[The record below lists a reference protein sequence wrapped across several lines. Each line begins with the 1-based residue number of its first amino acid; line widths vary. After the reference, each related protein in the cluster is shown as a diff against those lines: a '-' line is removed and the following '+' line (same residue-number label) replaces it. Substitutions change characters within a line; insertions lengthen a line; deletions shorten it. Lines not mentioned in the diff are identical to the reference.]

1 MRIKGNKMSLQDIY
15 NYIKNFLI
23 EKYDAISN
31 VVSNVLHW
39 IWTVDL
45 LDVSIVIFYLI
56 IVAIVIYALIK
67 GIEFFEDL
75 YKKIKK

>member
-1 MRIKGNKMSLQDIY
+1 MSLQDIY
-15 NYIKNFLI
+15 NLIKSFLV

-31 VVSNVLHW
+31 FISKVFHF

-45 LDVSIVIFYLI
+45 LDVSIAIFYAM
-56 IVAIVIYALIK
+56 IVGLVIYALIK
-67 GIEFFEDL
+67 GIELLEDL

>member
-1 MRIKGNKMSLQDIY
+1 MSLQDIY
-15 NYIKNFLI
+15 NFIRTFLI

-31 VVSNVLHW
+31 FISNVLHW

-67 GIEFFEDL
+67 GIEFLEDL
-75 YKKIKK
+75 YKKIRK

>member
-1 MRIKGNKMSLQDIY
+1 MSLQDIY
-15 NYIKNFLI
+15 NYIRTLLI

-31 VVSNVLHW
+31 FISKVLHW

-67 GIEFFEDL
+67 GIEFLEDL

>member
-1 MRIKGNKMSLQDIY
+1 MSLQDIY
-15 NYIKNFLI
+15 NFIRTFLI
-23 EKYDAISN
+23 EKYDSISN
-31 VVSNVLHW
+31 FISKVLYW

-67 GIEFFEDL
+67 GIEFLEDL
-75 YKKIKK
+75 YKKIRK

>member
-1 MRIKGNKMSLQDIY
+1 MSLQDIY

>member
-1 MRIKGNKMSLQDIY
+1 MSLQDIY
-15 NYIKNFLI
+15 NYIRNFLI
-23 EKYDAISN
+23 EKYDAINN
-31 VVSNVLHW
+31 VVSNILHW

-67 GIEFFEDL
+67 GIEFLEDL

>member
-1 MRIKGNKMSLQDIY
+1 MSLQDIY
-15 NYIKNFLI
+15 NYIKTFLI

-31 VVSNVLHW
+31 FISNVLHW

-45 LDVSIVIFYLI
+45 LDVSVVIFYLI

-67 GIEFFEDL
+67 GIEFL
-75 YKKIKK
+75 

>member
-1 MRIKGNKMSLQDIY
+1 MSLQDIY

-39 IWTVDL
+39 IWTVNL

-67 GIEFFEDL
+67 GIEFLEDL

>member
-1 MRIKGNKMSLQDIY
+1 MSLQDIY
-15 NYIKNFLI
+15 NYIRTLLI

-31 VVSNVLHW
+31 FISKVLQW

-67 GIEFFEDL
+67 GIEFLEDL
-75 YKKIKK
+75 YKKIRK

>member
-1 MRIKGNKMSLQDIY
+1 MSLQDIY
-15 NYIKNFLI
+15 NYIRNFLI
-23 EKYDAISN
+23 EKYDAINN
-31 VVSNVLHW
+31 VVSNIVHW

>member
-1 MRIKGNKMSLQDIY
+1 MSLQDIY
-15 NYIKNFLI
+15 NYIKTFLI

-31 VVSNVLHW
+31 FISNLLHW

-67 GIEFFEDL
+67 GIEFLEDL

>member
-1 MRIKGNKMSLQDIY
+1 
-15 NYIKNFLI
+15 
-23 EKYDAISN
+23 
-31 VVSNVLHW
+31 
-39 IWTVDL
+39 VDL

>member
-1 MRIKGNKMSLQDIY
+1 MSLQDIY
-15 NYIKNFLI
+15 NYIKTFLI

-31 VVSNVLHW
+31 FISNVLHW

-45 LDVSIVIFYLI
+45 LDVSVVIFYLI

-67 GIEFFEDL
+67 GIEFLEDL
-75 YKKIKK
+75 YKKIRK

>member
-1 MRIKGNKMSLQDIY
+1 MSLQDIY
-15 NYIKNFLI
+15 NYIRTLLI

-31 VVSNVLHW
+31 FISKVLHW

-67 GIEFFEDL
+67 GIEFLEDL
-75 YKKIKK
+75 YKKIRK

>member
-1 MRIKGNKMSLQDIY
+1 MSLQDIY
-15 NYIKNFLI
+15 NYIRNFLI
-23 EKYDAISN
+23 EKYDAINN
-31 VVSNVLHW
+31 VVSNILHW

>member
-1 MRIKGNKMSLQDIY
+1 MSLQDIY
-15 NYIKNFLI
+15 NYIRTLLI

-31 VVSNVLHW
+31 FISIVLHW

-67 GIEFFEDL
+67 GIEFLEDL
-75 YKKIKK
+75 YKKIRK

>member
-1 MRIKGNKMSLQDIY
+1 MSLQDIY
-15 NYIKNFLI
+15 NYIKTFLI

-31 VVSNVLHW
+31 FISNLLHW

-67 GIEFFEDL
+67 GIEFLEDL
-75 YKKIKK
+75 YKKIRK